1 MSAIHEVDGD
11 RPVLPQLSTTRFVVM
26 RLVNGH
32 EDPEVVR
39 VDPKDGQIYHQ
50 KTGLLLENIEGRVLV
65 CGRPTA
71 ANSTG
76 TARGRRGECQIAV
89 FDSEDT
95 ADRQAGYWEGV

>member
-11 RPVLPQLSTTRFVVM
+11 RPVLPQPSMTRFVVM

-39 VDPKDGQIYHQ
+39 VDPEDGQIDHDR
-50 KTGLLLENIEGRVLV
+50 TGLVLENIEGRVLV
-65 CGRPTA
+65 CGRSAVT
-71 ANSTG
+71 NSTA

-89 FDSEDT
+89 YDSEDA
-95 ADRQAGYWEGV
+95 ADRQAGNWEEV